1 MDDLAR
7 EALSLTLILA
17 APMLLAALVIALIVS
32 LFQAAT
38 QNLEPTLSF
47 VPKLLVIAA
56 VLAVL
61 GGWMGGRLVEFT
73 QELLSGFRERFPG
86 RLSAI

>member
-1 MDDLAR
+1 MEDLAR
-7 EALSLTLILA
+7 EALWLTLTLA
-17 APMLLAALVIALIVS
+17 APLLLAGLVVALIVS

-73 QELLSGFRERFPG
+73 QELLSGFPG
-86 RLSAI
+86 LID

>member
-1 MDDLAR
+1 MEDLAR
-7 EALSLTLILA
+7 QALWLTLTLA
-17 APMLLAALVIALIVS
+17 APLLLAGLLVAFVVS

-47 VPKLLVIAA
+47 VPKLIVIALL
-56 VLAVL
+56 LAAL

-73 QELLSGFRERFPG
+73 QDMLTNFPG
-86 RLSAI
+86 LIE

>member
-1 MDDLAR
+1 MEDLAR
-7 EALSLTLILA
+7 QALWLTLTLA
-17 APMLLAALVIALIVS
+17 APMLLAGLLVALIVS

-47 VPKLLVIAA
+47 VPKLLVMVA

-73 QELLSGFRERFPG
+73 QELLGGFPG
-86 RLSAI
+86 LID

>member
-1 MDDLAR
+1 MEDLAR
-7 EALSLTLILA
+7 EALWLALMLA
-17 APMLLAALVIALIVS
+17 APLLLAGLAVALIVS

-73 QELLSGFRERFPG
+73 QELLSGFPG
-86 RLSAI
+86 LID

>member
-1 MDDLAR
+1 MEDLAR
-7 EALSLTLILA
+7 EALWLTVTLA
-17 APMLLAALVIALIVS
+17 APLLLAGLAIALIVS

-47 VPKLLVIAA
+47 VPKLLVMAA
-56 VLAVL
+56 VLAIL

-73 QELLSGFRERFPG
+73 QELLSGFPG
-86 RLSAI
+86 LID

>member
-1 MDDLAR
+1 MEDLAR
-7 EALSLTLILA
+7 EALWLTLILA
-17 APMLLAALVIALIVS
+17 APLLLAGLAIALIVS

-47 VPKLLVIAA
+47 VPKLLVMAA
-56 VLAVL
+56 VLALL

-73 QELLSGFRERFPG
+73 QELLSGFPG
-86 RLSAI
+86 LMD

>member
-1 MDDLAR
+1 VEDLAR
-7 EALSLTLILA
+7 QALWLTLTLV
-17 APMLLAALVIALIVS
+17 APLLLAGLLVAMLISV
-32 LFQAAT
+32 FQAAT

-47 VPKLLVIAA
+47 VPKLLVIIA

-73 QELLSGFRERFPG
+73 QELLSGFPG
-86 RLSAI
+86 LID

>member
-73 QELLSGFRERFPG
+73 QELLSGFPG
-86 RLSAI
+86 LID